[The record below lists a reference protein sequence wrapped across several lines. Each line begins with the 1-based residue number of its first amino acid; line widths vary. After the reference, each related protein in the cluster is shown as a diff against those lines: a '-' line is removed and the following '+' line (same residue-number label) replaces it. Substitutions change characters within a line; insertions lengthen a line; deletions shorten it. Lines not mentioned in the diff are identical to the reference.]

1 MNDIL
6 RYPDVLIVPL
16 NVFTFSAVVHIRMIG
31 NKYMKLKE
39 NKSEYKK
46 YSFDHEICFKP
57 IRKKILLVQ
66 DESGLS
72 NTG

>member
-16 NVFTFSAVVHIRMIG
+16 NVFTFSAAVHIRMIG

-46 YSFDHEICFKP
+46 HSFDHDICFKP